1 MRTLMTVC
9 VAAAFLAACA
19 RTTVTGEA
27 GAQLTLDKPSTI
39 TIKRGDMA
47 KADIKIHRKD
57 LPGDVMVTFNALPA
71 GVSVVD
77 PITRIVGDGNK
88 AAVTLRAAPDA
99 AMVEKYAA
107 QVTVTAA
114 NNTSVTE
121 TIEINVREN

>member
-19 RTTVTGEA
+19 RTTVTGE
-27 GAQLTLDKPSTI
+27 GGSQLSLDKPSTV

-47 KADIKIHRKD
+47 KADIKVHRKD
-57 LPGDVMVTFNALPA
+57 LPGDVTITFSALPA

-77 PITRIVGDGNK
+77 PSTRIVGDGDR

-107 QVTVTAA
+107 QVTATAA
-114 NNTSVTE
+114 NNRAVTE
-121 TIEINVREN
+121 TI